1 MSMLA
6 TFVEVEPGLFDR
18 IQGDPSVAE
27 DLFMPDLP
35 AIFDPEKVRDAVL
48 TRGPQLLAGALEM
61 HPELRAQIE
70 QSFGRTQEALRRGEG
85 GEALFAL
92 LQSRMGGTSGGGGGK
107 MQGAHGELS
116 LDKAWHGVHYV
127 LSGTVEPN
135 GSLLGQAVLGG
146 TETGEDFSG
155 YGPARLFTPAHVAEL
170 AEALADPQVE
180 QDAAGRFDPQRM
192 TELSIYPF
200 GWDEPGERAWV
211 LDALRD
217 LRGFYSGAAA
227 HGNAVATCLV

>member
-1 MSMLA
+1 
-6 TFVEVEPGLFDR
+6 
-18 IQGDPSVAE
+18 
-27 DLFMPDLP
+27 
-35 AIFDPEKVRDAVL
+35 
-48 TRGPQLLAGALEM
+48 
-61 HPELRAQIE
+61 
-70 QSFGRTQEALRRGEG
+70 
-85 GEALFAL
+85 
-92 LQSRMGGTSGGGGGK
+92 

-155 YGPARLFTPAHVAEL
+155 NGPARLFTPAHVAEL

-180 QDAAGRFDPQRM
+180 QDVTGRFDPQRM
-192 TELSIYPF
+192 RELSIYPF
-200 GWDEPGERAWV
+200 GWDEPGERGWV
-211 LDALRD
+211 LHALRD
-217 LRGFYSGAAA
+217 LRGFYAGAAA